1 MKRVILI
8 SILILC
14 MFAPMNVQA
23 QGAPIGVELECS
35 QQTIGINVHPEQ
47 NIPVDITCVVKN
59 SGSVSE
65 TISVDSNVE
74 GNSFAL
80 SLSESTF
87 ELGAGEEESF
97 VASFSASPRISVVS
111 EDYNITAQVESW
123 GQDPI
128 PVQFPWSQFGAVS
141 EVGGQ
146 VSSLAY
152 SRMTFQVSDK
162 STITIE
168 EAVDDEDDFEEIQLT
183 IFNDG
188 NVDDNIIVQLVNSD
202 ELDDLGIAYAFFSES
217 PLYVGVDS
225 YRETIAPG
233 ATSNA
238 GKMIFGIDKLPDEQV
253 SFEIELL
260 AYSANDDDA
269 EPIEVTVD
277 VVILGGDSGGA
288 LGLDSVSSSDLK
300 LVGMAGGGL
309 IGVIILLVLISR
321 LTKKATGKQ
330 KVAAKEAKKAA
341 KSQRKGRTAKKAK
354 VAQVEYEEE
363 EDLDFDEL
371 DDFDDDFDF
380 DDL

>member
-1 MKRVILI
+1 
-8 SILILC
+8 
-14 MFAPMNVQA
+14 MNVQA
-23 QGAPIGVELECS
+23 QTGFIGVDLECS

-47 NIPVDITCVVKN
+47 NTPVDVDCVVTN
-59 SGSVSE
+59 TGSVSE
-65 TISVDSNVE
+65 TISLDSDVE

-80 SLSESTF
+80 SLSESSF
-87 ELGAGEEESF
+87 ELGAGEDANF
-97 VASFSASPRISVVS
+97 VATFSASPRISVIS
-111 EDYNITAQVESW
+111 EGYTITAQVDTW
-123 GQDPI
+123 GQDPV
-128 PVQFPWSQFGAVS
+128 PVQIPNLDPFNSSTA

-146 VSSLAY
+146 ISSLAY

-188 NVDDNIIVQLVNSD
+188 NVDDNIIVQLVNYD

-260 AYSANDDDA
+260 AYSANDVDA
-269 EPIEVTVD
+269 EPTTVKID
-277 VVILGGDSGGA
+277 VVISGGDSGGA
-288 LGLDSVSSSDLK
+288 LGLDSVSSDDMK
-300 LVGMAGGGL
+300 LIGMAGGGL

-330 KVAAKEAKKAA
+330 KVAAKEAKRAA
-341 KSQRKGRTAKKAK
+341 KAQRKGGKAKKAK
-354 VAQVEYEEE
+354 VVEEE
-363 EDLDFDEL
+363 YDDDDDFDF

-380 DDL
+380 DGL

>member
-8 SILILC
+8 SILMFC
-14 MFAPMNVQA
+14 MFVPMNAQA
-23 QGAPIGVELECS
+23 QTGPPVGVELECS

-47 NIPVDITCVVKN
+47 NAPVDVSCVVKN
-59 SGSVSE
+59 TGSVSE
-65 TISVDSNVE
+65 TISLDSNVE

-80 SLSESTF
+80 SLSETSF
-87 ELGAGEEESF
+87 ELGAGEDANF
-97 VASFSASPRISVVS
+97 VATFSATASIAVIT
-111 EDYNITAQVESW
+111 EDYNITAQVDSW

-128 PVQFPWSQFGAVS
+128 PIQFPWAQFGATS
-141 EVGGQ
+141 EVAGE

-152 SRMTFQVSDK
+152 SRMTFQVLDK

-168 EAVDDEDDFEEIQLT
+168 EAVDDEDDFETIQLT

-188 NVDDNIIVQLVNSD
+188 NVEDNIIVELVNYD
-202 ELDDLGIAYAFFSES
+202 ELDDLGIGYAFFSES

-225 YRETIAPG
+225 YRESVAPG

-238 GKMIFGIDKLPDEQV
+238 GKMIFGIDKLPDEDI

-260 AYSANDDDA
+260 AYSLNDDA
-269 EPIEVTVD
+269 EPVKVTVD
-277 VVILGGDSGGA
+277 VVITGGGSSA

-300 LVGMAGGGL
+300 LIGMAGGGL
-309 IGVIILLVLISR
+309 IGVIVLLVMISR

-341 KSQRKGRTAKKAK
+341 KIQRKGRKTKKAK
-354 VAQVEYEEE
+354 VVEEE
-363 EDLDFDEL
+363 YDDDDDFDF

-380 DDL
+380 EDL

>member
-1 MKRVILI
+1 
-8 SILILC
+8 
-14 MFAPMNVQA
+14 MFVPMNAQA
-23 QGAPIGVELECS
+23 QGALVGVELECS

-47 NIPVDITCVVKN
+47 NTPVDVNCVVTN
-59 SGSVSE
+59 TGSVSE
-65 TISVDSNVE
+65 TISLDSEVE

-80 SLSESTF
+80 SLSESSF
-87 ELGAGEEESF
+87 ELDAGEDANF
-97 VASFSASPRISVVS
+97 VATFSASPRISVIS
-111 EDYNITAQVESW
+111 EDYTISARVDSW

-128 PVQFPWSQFGAVS
+128 NVPVFDPFNSSTA
-141 EVGGQ
+141 EVGGEI
-146 VSSLAY
+146 SSLAY
-152 SRMTFQVSDK
+152 SRMTFQVLDK

-168 EAVDDEDDFEEIQLT
+168 EAVDDEDDFESIQLT

-188 NVDDNIIVQLVNSD
+188 NVEDNIIVELVNYD

-225 YRETIAPG
+225 YRESVAPG

-238 GKMIFGIDKLPDEQV
+238 GKMIFGIDELPDEDI

-260 AYSANDDDA
+260 AYSSNDDDT
-269 EPIEVTVD
+269 EPVKVTVD
-277 VVILGGDSGGA
+277 VVITGGGSSA

-300 LVGMAGGGL
+300 LIGMAGGGL
-309 IGVIILLVLISR
+309 IGVIVLLVMISR

-341 KSQRKGRTAKKAK
+341 KIQRKGRKTKKAK
-354 VAQVEYEEE
+354 VVEEE
-363 EDLDFDEL
+363 YDDDDDFDF

-380 DDL
+380 EDL

>member
-1 MKRVILI
+1 MF
-8 SILILC
+8 C

-97 VASFSASPRISVVS
+97 IASFSASPRISVVS
-111 EDYNITAQVESW
+111 EAYNITAQVESW

-128 PVQFPWSQFGAVS
+128 PVQLPWSQFGAVS
-141 EVGGQ
+141 EVGGE

-152 SRMTFQVSDK
+152 SRMTFQVMDK

-168 EAVDDEDDFEEIQLT
+168 EAVDDEDDFESIQLT

-188 NVDDNIIVQLVNSD
+188 NVDDNIVVELVNFE
-202 ELDDLGIAYAFFSES
+202 ELDDLGIGYAFFN
-217 PLYVGVDS
+217 PDTLYVGMET
-225 YRETIAPG
+225 YRETVSSG
-233 ATSNA
+233 ATSSS
-238 GKMIFGIDKLPDEQV
+238 GTLIFGIDKLPDEDI

-260 AYSANDDDA
+260 AYSLNDDDA
-269 EPIEVTVD
+269 DPVEVTVD
-277 VVILGGDSGGA
+277 VVITGGDSSA

-300 LVGMAGGGL
+300 LIGMAGGGL
-309 IGVIILLVLISR
+309 IGVIVLLVLISR

-330 KVAAKEAKKAA
+330 KVAAKEAKRAA
-341 KSQRKGRTAKKAK
+341 KNQRKGRKPKKAK
-354 VAQVEYEEE
+354 PAVEEL
-363 EDLDFDEL
+363 EDDDDFDF

>member
-8 SILILC
+8 SILMFC
-14 MFAPMNVQA
+14 MFVPMNAQA
-23 QGAPIGVELECS
+23 QGALVGVELECT

-47 NIPVDITCVVKN
+47 NTPVDVNCVVKN
-59 SGSVSE
+59 TGSVSE
-65 TISVDSNVE
+65 TISLDSEVE

-80 SLSESTF
+80 SLSESSF
-87 ELGAGEEESF
+87 DLDAGEDANF
-97 VASFSASPRISVVS
+97 VATFSASPRISVIS
-111 EDYNITAQVESW
+111 EDYTITARIDSW

-128 PVQFPWSQFGAVS
+128 NIPAFDPSNSSTS
-141 EVGGQ
+141 EVGGEI
-146 VSSLAY
+146 SSLAY
-152 SRMTFQVSDK
+152 SRMTFQVLDK

-168 EAVDDEDDFEEIQLT
+168 EAVDDEDDFETIQLT

-188 NVDDNIIVQLVNSD
+188 NVEDNIIVELVNSD
-202 ELDDLGIAYAFFSES
+202 ELDDLGIGYAFFSES

-225 YRETIAPG
+225 YRESVAPG

-238 GKMIFGIDKLPDEQV
+238 GKMIFGIDELPDEDI

-260 AYSANDDDA
+260 AYSSNDDDT
-269 EPIEVTVD
+269 EPVKVTVD
-277 VVILGGDSGGA
+277 VVIAGGGSSA

-300 LVGMAGGGL
+300 LIGMAGGGL
-309 IGVIILLVLISR
+309 IGVIVLLVMISR

-341 KSQRKGRTAKKAK
+341 KLQRKGRKPKKAK
-354 VAQVEYEEE
+354 VVEEE
-363 EDLDFDEL
+363 YDDDDDFDF

-380 DDL
+380 EDL

>member
-1 MKRVILI
+1 
-8 SILILC
+8 

-23 QGAPIGVELECS
+23 QGTPIGVEVECS
-35 QQTIGINVHPEQ
+35 KQTIGINVHPEQ
-47 NIPVDITCVVKN
+47 NAPVDVDCVVTN
-59 SGSVSE
+59 TGSVSE
-65 TISVDSNVE
+65 TISLDSNIE

-80 SLSESTF
+80 SLSESSF
-87 ELGAGEEESF
+87 ELGAGEDANF
-97 VASFSASPRISVVS
+97 VATFSAQSRIAVIT

-128 PVQFPWSQFGAVS
+128 PVQFPWTQFGATS
-141 EVGGQ
+141 EIGGQ

-152 SRMTFQVSDK
+152 SRMTFQVLDK

-168 EAVDDEDDFEEIQLT
+168 EPVEDEDGFETIGLS

-188 NVDDNIIVQLVNSD
+188 NVDDEIIVELVNYD
-202 ELDDLGIAYAFFSES
+202 ELDDLGIAYAFSGGF
-217 PLYVGVDS
+217 YVGIDN
-225 YRETIAPG
+225 YRETVPSG
-233 ATSNA
+233 ATSTI
-238 GKMIFGIDKLPDEQV
+238 GTMIFGIDELPDEQV

-260 AYSANDDDA
+260 AYSLNDANA
-269 EPIEVTVD
+269 QPIKVTVD
-277 VVILGGDSGGA
+277 VVIFGSDSSGA

-341 KSQRKGRTAKKAK
+341 KVQRKGRKSKKAK
-354 VAQVEYEEE
+354 PAEEE
-363 EDLDFDEL
+363 YDDDDDFDF

-380 DDL
+380 EDL